1 MFLVG
6 VEVIVG
12 CVFSTVFSR
21 GAHQVMMRWKYKTV
35 GFLETLFVVTA

>member
-21 GAHQVMMRWKYKTV
+21 GAHQVMMRYKTV
-35 GFLETLFVVTA
+35 GFLETLLVVTA